1 VVVVAWIMDVDP
13 LCRRWPGV
21 SPEQPAKPAPAR
33 YRDEATAAALQAY
46 LAGEPD
52 PVRVIDLRL

>member
-1 VVVVAWIMDVDP
+1 MDVDP